1 VLIVAKQIACQRV
14 FEVTHPGYVAGAA
27 VADHPNHYF
36 DASMKYYREQAAKL
50 TGVKPEPALAAAA
63 GVTEPAAAAATESVA
78 PAAAA
83 AATAEADPMH

>member
-1 VLIVAKQIACQRV
+1 
-14 FEVTHPGYVAGAA
+14 
-27 VADHPNHYF
+27 
-36 DASMKYYREQAAKL
+36 MKYYREQAAKL

-63 GVTEPAAAAATESVA
+63 GVTEPAAAAAESVA